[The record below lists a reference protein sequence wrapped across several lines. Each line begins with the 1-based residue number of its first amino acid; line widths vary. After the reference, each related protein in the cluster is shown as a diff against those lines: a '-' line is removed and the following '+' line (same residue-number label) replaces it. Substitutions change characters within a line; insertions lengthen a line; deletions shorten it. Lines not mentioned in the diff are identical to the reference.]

1 MIFIYGPEKFLI
13 EQEVQR
19 IRKEH
24 NDKVLEIFRFD
35 DQASINDL
43 ISSASSNNLFT
54 GSKLFLIYALPFF
67 DKSILKD
74 DLKNADDL
82 INAINVNNQ
91 DIFVFINE
99 NIISKDKISVN
110 SWTKFI
116 FENNNHEVTM
126 IEAKEI
132 SESKL
137 FSLAKSLANKHK
149 LYIDD
154 EAIKLLINKVNND
167 TLMLSA
173 EIIKL
178 SNLEKHISAEV
189 IENSTDTMLGDD
201 VFAFSNALETNDL
214 GIIWS
219 KYKEKMLEGTEISAL
234 IGQISQIFIIA
245 HQIYAYKVCH
255 LSIDQL
261 SRDLKLNSYRIK
273 KISYFLSKIGIN
285 KIKKMILSLS
295 KLDKDIKNGLI
306 SEKIGFERFLITFFN

>member
-1 MIFIYGPEKFLI
+1 
-13 EQEVQR
+13 
-19 IRKEH
+19 
-24 NDKVLEIFRFD
+24 
-35 DQASINDL
+35 
-43 ISSASSNNLFT
+43 
-54 GSKLFLIYALPFF
+54 
-67 DKSILKD
+67 
-74 DLKNADDL
+74 
-82 INAINVNNQ
+82 
-91 DIFVFINE
+91 
-99 NIISKDKISVN
+99 
-110 SWTKFI
+110 
-116 FENNNHEVTM
+116 M

-149 LYIDD
+149 LHIDD

-234 IGQISQIFIIA
+234 IGS
-245 HQIYAYKVCH
+245 
-255 LSIDQL
+255 
-261 SRDLKLNSYRIK
+261 N
-273 KISYFLSKIGIN
+273 
-285 KIKKMILSLS
+285 
-295 KLDKDIKNGLI
+295 
-306 SEKIGFERFLITFFN
+306 